1 MSVVQIPNLPAA
13 IALTG
18 TEELE
23 VVQAGVSV
31 RTTTRAV
38 ANLKSFYGSFYD
50 TTTQTNAG
58 ATAANPMLFNST
70 EFSAGVSAESLG
82 KIRIASAGIY
92 NLQFSAQFDKT
103 DAGDDDVE
111 IWLSVN
117 GTNVPWSSTIVTVH
131 SNNGRAV
138 AAWNFFYQFA
148 ANDYF
153 QIFWNSADTDM
164 RILSRAAQINPTRPA
179 IPSTILTVNLVG

>member
-1 MSVVQIPNLPAA
+1 MAEIPIPNLTPA
-13 IALTG
+13 ITLNG

-23 VVQAGVSV
+23 IVQSGISK

-58 ATAANPMLFNST
+58 ATSANPMLFNST
-70 EFSAGVSAESLG
+70 DYSSGVSAESLG
-82 KIRIASAGIY
+82 KIRITNAGIY
-92 NLQFSAQFDKT
+92 DIQFSAQFDKT

-117 GTNVPWSSTIVTVH
+117 GTNVPWSASVVSVH
-131 SNNGRAV
+131 GNNGKAV

-153 QIFWNSADTDM
+153 QLLWHSADTDM
-164 RILSRAAQINPTRPA
+164 RILARTTQINPTRPA
-179 IPSTILTVNLVG
+179 TPSVILTVNLVG

>member
-1 MSVVQIPNLPAA
+1 MAEIPIPNLTPA
-13 IALTG
+13 ITLNG

-23 VVQAGVSV
+23 IVQSGISK

-58 ATAANPMLFNST
+58 ATSANPMLFNST
-70 EFSAGVSAESLG
+70 DYSSGVSAESLG
-82 KIRIASAGIY
+82 KIRI
-92 NLQFSAQFDKT
+92 T

-117 GTNVPWSSTIVTVH
+117 GTNVPWSASVVSVH
-131 SNNGRAV
+131 GNNGKAV

-153 QIFWNSADTDM
+153 QLLWHSVDTDM
-164 RILSRAAQINPTRPA
+164 RILSRTTQISPTRPA
-179 IPSTILTVNLVG
+179 IPSVILTVNLVG